1 MGARELPVH
10 SDARAK
16 PQRQFVQR
24 GGAGDLRSLAAA
36 EIRRTSTGLTML
48 FTIGHSNHPI
58 EAFIRLLQGHG
69 VTAVGDVRSH
79 PYSRY
84 APQYSRDP
92 LKVALAQKG
101 IAYVFLD
108 KELGARS
115 KDPGCYKEGKV
126 QYDRLARQPQ
136 FAEGISRVTE
146 GMKQYCIAL
155 MCAEKDPLECHRT
168 LLVARKLHEAGVGSE
183 PISTSTAH
191 LKSTERW
198 NLVFLSCA
206 SCRKETCLNGGTNS
220 FRKRMQF
227 RASEWRS

>member
-1 MGARELPVH
+1 
-10 SDARAK
+10 
-16 PQRQFVQR
+16 
-24 GGAGDLRSLAAA
+24 
-36 EIRRTSTGLTML
+36 ML

-58 EAFIRLLQGHG
+58 EAFIELLQRHG

-92 LKVALAQKG
+92 LKAALAQKG
-101 IAYVFLD
+101 IAYVFLG

-146 GMKQYCIAL
+146 GMRQYCIAL

-168 LLVARKLHEAGVGSE
+168 LLVARKLREAGVEITHIHADGSLE
-183 PISTSTAH
+183 DHRSLESRLLDVCKLPEGDMFKQRDEFISQAYAIQG
-191 LKSTERW
+191 ER
-198 NLVFLSCA
+198 VA
-206 SCRKETCLNGGTNS
+206 YQVDNGSDTGS
-220 FRKRMQF
+220 
-227 RASEWRS
+227 